1 MLIPETKNSS
11 RHINDIEI
19 ATRNLTQNADK
30 QIKFFESRISLIEEF
45 FRVAILDKNMERR
58 DSTELYNSFLST
70 QATPQQSTH
79 NELATCFENASVFE
93 KVKFCRCIAGSI
105 PDDDEIYESFLDG
118 DEHCSDEIRGK
129 LAYMKNDFTDSAYEF
144 FSKMFEIK
152 NISYHTSFQSLCE
165 EVDLGFCEYCILPV
179 ENSSTGKLM
188 SFYSMIDK
196 YELKIHS
203 VCKVVHP
210 DGENFTKF
218 ALLSK
223 FSMFPGI
230 LNASSAYLNKRSL
243 EVRITQT
250 SNNDSPL
257 YDVLQAAGACS
268 MKPKRIDSFPLSYN
282 EDLLG
287 YYIIFTMNNPDI
299 KTFLT
304 YLALELPQSYVVG
317 IYSTVN

>member
-1 MLIPETKNSS
+1 MHTLKT
-11 RHINDIEI
+11 NDISCRLNDI
-19 ATRNLTQNADK
+19 DIVTQNLK
-30 QIKFFESRISLIEEF
+30 QNSNKQLKFLKGRISLIEEF
-45 FRVAILDKNMERR
+45 FRIANHNENIGHRTTAD
-58 DSTELYNSFLST
+58 LYNSFLAT
-70 QATPQQSTH
+70 QNPSHELTSI
-79 NELATCFENASVFE
+79 ELANYFENASAFE
-93 KVKFCRCIAGSI
+93 KIKFCRCIARSVS
-105 PDDDEIYESFLDG
+105 DDDEIYESFLDK
-118 DEHCSDEIRGK
+118 DEHCPDEIRGK
-129 LAYMKNDFTDSAYEF
+129 IAYTKNDFTDSAYEI
-144 FSKMFEIK
+144 FSKSFTIK
-152 NISYHTSFQSLCE
+152 SVSYHTSFQSLCE
-165 EVDLGFCEYCILPV
+165 DVDLGFCEYCILPI

-230 LNASSAYLNKRSL
+230 LNASFAYLNKRRL

-250 SNNDSPL
+250 SSNYSPL

-282 EDLLG
+282 EDMLG
-287 YYIIFTMNNPDI
+287 YYIIFSMNNPDI

-304 YLALELPQSYVVG
+304 YLALELPQSYVAG